1 MLCLTACAQSFA
13 TLTRLTNTPEHALN
27 LNPTIS
33 DDGRTVVFES
43 SADLESF
50 RVLRS
55 DLSSFAEIGRTRAVC
70 PAISVDGGRNAD
82 RNSEI
87 YLFDGVK
94 LNQFTHET
102 NDVVPIGRQR
112 ADQRF
117 ADESMRTTHEYFH
130 CPNILRWG
138 I

>member
-1 MLCLTACAQSFA
+1 MLRLTACAQSFA

-55 DLSSFAEIGRTRAVC
+55 DLSSFAEIGRTR
-70 PAISVDGGRNAD
+70 DGRTIVFASREDLVGRNAD

-102 NDVVPIGRQR
+102 NDFVPIGGER
-112 ADQRF
+112 ADQRP
-117 ADESMRTTHEYFH
+117 ADQ
-130 CPNILRWG
+130 P
-138 I
+138 